1 MQNFIAAEKT
11 AEHVIFIDLYHQNDD
26 GIAESH
32 WEFSNKLG
40 QANFRKF
47 IFNNIHLCFGE
58 LKLNED
64 KFIKIQAPQPVI
76 EMYFSL
82 TGSSSVETNSFN
94 EYVFSSNEH
103 NLLYFPEK
111 EYSVRTLSGKEACS
125 SFHIIFPESY
135 FLQLLQKKY
144 PLLDDF
150 KNDIYKKNSAILTPK
165 NMAITAEM
173 NSILNEIVNCKR
185 KGVLKCLFL
194 EAKILKLLM
203 LQLEQ
208 FEIAQSSGKFE
219 HVKDYDVE
227 KIRIAKNILEENISA
242 PISLIE
248 LAHKAGIND
257 FKLKKG
263 FKEIYGNTVFGYLNE
278 LRMNEAKKLL
288 LASDKSI
295 TEISQYCGYRF
306 VQNFTKVFKKKFGV
320 TPKNFKIAQEN

>member
-1 MQNFIAAEKT
+1 MHNYIATEKT
-11 AEHVIFIDLYHQNDD
+11 AEHVISIDLHHQNDD

-82 TGSSSVETNSFN
+82 TGSSSVETNSFD

-111 EYSVRTLSGKEACS
+111 EYAVRTLSGKEACS

-135 FLQLLQKKY
+135 FLQFLQKKY

-208 FEIAQSSGKFE
+208 FEIAQSSDKFE

-227 KIRIAKNILEENISA
+227 KIHIAKNILEQNISA

-248 LAHKAGIND
+248 LAHQAGIND

>member
-208 FEIAQSSGKFE
+208 FEIAQSSDKFE

-227 KIRIAKNILEENISA
+227 KIHIAKNILEQNISA

-248 LAHKAGIND
+248 LAHQAGIND

-306 VQNFTKVFKKKFGV
+306 VQNFTKVFKKKYGV

>member
-40 QANFRKF
+40 YANFRKF

-82 TGSSSVETNSFN
+82 TGSSSVETNSYE

-111 EYSVRTLSGKEACS
+111 EYAVRTLSGKEACS

-150 KNDIYKKNSAILTPK
+150 KNDIHKKNSAILTPK

-208 FEIAQSSGKFE
+208 FEIAQSSYKFE

-248 LAHKAGIND
+248 LAHQAGIND

-295 TEISQYCGYRF
+295 TEISQYCGYLF

-320 TPKNFKIAQEN
+320 TPKNFKIKQEN